1 MDSGNQLLII
11 PVSSGRA
18 SNVSPKAVY
27 LELDLGETLPA
38 TGGI

>member
-1 MDSGNQLLII
+1 MDSGNQLLVI
-11 PVSSGRA
+11 PLLTGRA

-27 LELDLGETLPA
+27 LELDLGETLTA